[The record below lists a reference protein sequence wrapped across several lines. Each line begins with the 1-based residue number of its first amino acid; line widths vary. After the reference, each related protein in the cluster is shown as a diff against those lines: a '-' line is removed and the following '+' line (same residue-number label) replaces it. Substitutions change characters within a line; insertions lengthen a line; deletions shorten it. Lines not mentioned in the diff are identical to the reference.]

1 MSGTPEKIQRML
13 NNAEETE
20 LSQMKMNVVR
30 VLAVYRGVSWK
41 TELFLDVAKLLKFL
55 GQSDYVSPGILD
67 DALMSLTSEEVI
79 VVEDRTRG
87 AILEKG
93 VYTDQLIRLN
103 GLERVRSILE
113 KDPVFMRYMHNRDKM
128 IRDALSE

>member
-1 MSGTPEKIQRML
+1 MSGIPEKIQRML

-67 DALMSLTSEEVI
+67 DALISLTSEEVI

-103 GLERVRSILE
+103 DLERVRSILE

>member
-103 GLERVRSILE
+103 DLERVRSILE